1 MLKREWQKIMKNKW
15 MIVILL
21 AIITIPAVYTS
32 IFLGSMWD
40 PYGDVDEL
48 PVAVVNHDQ
57 KTNYQG
63 KELAVGD
70 ALADNLKKSGS
81 LDFHFVSDKKAEDGL
96 KDGTYYMII
105 SIPKDFSKNA
115 ATLMDENPKQMK
127 LIYKTN
133 PGTNYIASK
142 MDESAMAKIEKSV
155 SEQVTET
162 YAQTIFA
169 QIKKAGSGMAQAADG
184 AKQIKDGTQ
193 ALSDGNTE
201 IEKNLEKLSSSS
213 LVFQNGA
220 ETLKVGLKQY
230 TNGTEAAASGAAQLE
245 SGAVSL
251 KDGAASL
258 QKGAGQLQDGSKS
271 LASGIS
277 QYTAGVSQA
286 AAGTGTIA
294 AGSGQLNQ
302 GVQAL
307 SSGTKELKTAA
318 SQVLNGAQEMSSQ
331 IDKTMPSQ
339 SQIDQLT
346 KGMEQLNQGI
356 QALNQAVSQAD
367 SAGKS
372 TSESGQNEK
381 TAQQA
386 ASAKTDTAQLQEKI
400 RQLKQSSV
408 FESLSEEEQN
418 QLMEEIGEVET
429 AAGDVKNDVDAVYA
443 SAKDTEDDNLK
454 NTSSDEMIAQLK
466 QQTAALA
473 KSSAQLLPQSE
484 TAVSQMYSGLEK
496 IQNGLDR
503 NGTTASDMGLIQ
515 GLETMEKG
523 IESLQNGID
532 GTNGLKNGVK
542 TYTSGVSQVNTG
554 LGTLQS
560 RSGAL
565 NSGAV
570 QLNQGI
576 SRVSGNLPVFISGMN
591 QMYQGTNSLGSGLQT
606 LISNNQTLNS
616 GAAQLSSGAGQI
628 SSGAGQLASG
638 SQTLGTGIT
647 KLADGSKT
655 LSDSLKDG
663 ADQINHTKTSEKTNE
678 MMAAPVKTG
687 NVEYSHVQNNGHAMA
702 PYMMSVGLFVACIA
716 FTVMYPLMEKNEEV
730 KNGFQWWLSKAGVM
744 AVISVLQAVV
754 MVGVLMGVNG
764 MRPDYVGKT
773 FGMAILAS
781 MAFMAMISFFEMFIN
796 RIGSYLVLVFMV
808 LQLGAAAGTYPLDMA
823 PKFYKI
829 LHNFMP
835 FTYTVH
841 AFRHTLSMDGAIGQ
855 DVAVFAGI
863 LIVFTALTILLYRFR
878 MKKRIGGTL
887 ETS

>member
-1 MLKREWQKIMKNKW
+1 MLKREWQKIFKNKW

-32 IFLGSMWD
+32 VFLGSMWD
-40 PYGDVDEL
+40 PYGDMDEL
-48 PVAVVNHDQ
+48 PVAVVNHDRKITYEGQ
-57 KTNYQG
+57 
-63 KELAVGD
+63 ELAVGD

-142 MDESAMAKIEKSV
+142 MDDSAMAKIEKSV

-162 YAQTIFA
+162 YAETIFA

-184 AKQIKDGTQ
+184 AAQVKDGAR
-193 ALSDGNTE
+193 ALSDGNTK
-201 IEKNLEKLSSSS
+201 IEKNLEKLASSS

-220 ETLKVGLKQY
+220 DTLKVGLKQY
-230 TNGTEAAASGAAQLE
+230 TDGVETAASGADALEAGAGQLQN
-245 SGAVSL
+245 
-251 KDGAASL
+251 GAASL
-258 QKGAGQLQDGSKS
+258 QDGAGQLQSGSQS
-271 LASGIS
+271 LVSGIS
-277 QYTAGVSQA
+277 QYTGGVSQA

-294 AGSGQLNQ
+294 AGGSQLNQ
-302 GVQAL
+302 GVQEL
-307 SSGTKELKTAA
+307 SSGTQELKKAA
-318 SQVLNGAQEMSSQ
+318 GQVLDGAREMSSQ
-331 IDKTMPSQ
+331 LDQTMPSQ
-339 SQIDQLT
+339 GQIDQMT
-346 KGMEQLNQGI
+346 KGMEKLNQGI

-367 SAGKS
+367 SAGS
-372 TSESGQNEK
+372 SADGGSRSEE
-381 TAQQA
+381 TAQKA
-386 ASAKTDTAQLQEKI
+386 ASARTDTKQLQEKI

-408 FESLSEEEQN
+408 FKSLSQEEQD
-418 QLMEEIGEVET
+418 QLMSEIGEVET
-429 AAGDVKNDVDAVYA
+429 AASDVRDDVDAVYSSAEQAGDSSGSA
-443 SAKDTEDDNLK
+443 SSGALI
-454 NTSSDEMIAQLK
+454 SQLK

-473 KSSAQLLPQSE
+473 QSSAQLLPQSG
-484 TAVSQMYSGLEK
+484 TAVRQMYSGLQK
-496 IQNGLDR
+496 IQNGLGR
-503 NGTTASDMGLIQ
+503 TGTEASDMGLIQ

-532 GTNGLKNGVK
+532 GTSGLKKGIK
-542 TYTSGVSQVNTG
+542 TYTSAVSQVNEG

-565 NSGAV
+565 NSGAA

-576 SRVSGNLPVFISGMN
+576 SRVRGSLPVFVSGMD
-591 QMYQGTNSLGSGLQT
+591 QMYQGTKDLGSGLQT
-606 LISNNQTLNS
+606 LVSNNQTLNS
-616 GAAQLSSGAGQI
+616 GAAQLSAGAGQI
-628 SSGAGQLASG
+628 GSGAGQLAAG
-638 SQTLGTGIT
+638 SKTLGTGID
-647 KLADGSKT
+647 KLTDGSMT

-663 ADQINHTKTSEKTNE
+663 ADQINQTKTSQKTDQ
-678 MMAAPVKTG
+678 MMASPVKTE

-730 KNGFQWWLSKAGVM
+730 KNGLQWWLSKAGVM
-744 AVISVLQAVV
+744 TVIAILQAVV
-754 MVGVLMGVNG
+754 MVGVLMGING
-764 MRPDYVGKT
+764 MHPNYTGRT
-773 FGMAILAS
+773 FGMAVLVS
-781 MAFMAMISFFEMFIN
+781 MAFMAMICFFEMLIN

-823 PKFYKI
+823 PEFYKV
-829 LHNFMP
+829 LHGFMP
-835 FTYTVH
+835 FTYAVH

-863 LIVFTALTILLYRFR
+863 LIVFTVLTILLYRFR

-887 ETS
+887 EIV